1 MVASTERMSRLATR
15 LVEGGAE
22 VLHATPAN
30 LSQTIIGLIGQRGW
44 HRLVSVR
51 RNRVGHPSVM
61 GDDPELTE
69 QDLAQLDAVITESAA
84 AVVDLGAVALD
95 HSPGQ
100 GRAALTKIEGI
111 HVCVV
116 EETDVVD
123 DLAAARE
130 RLGPGEITWIGGP
143 SAGSEVVEILARPLI
158 AVLVGAPDPRSDGA
172 PVSG

>member
-1 MVASTERMSRLATR
+1 
-15 LVEGGAE
+15 

-84 AVVDLGAVALD
+84 AAAELGAVAID

-100 GRAALTKIEGI
+100 GRPALTEIAGI

-116 EETDVVD
+116 EEADVVD
-123 DLAAARE
+123 DLAAARQ
-130 RLGPGEITWIGGP
+130 RLGPGEVTWLGGP
-143 SAGSEVVEILARPLI
+143 SARSDVVEILARPLI
-158 AVLVGAPDPRSDGA
+158 AVLVASPGSDGTLSA
-172 PVSG
+172 